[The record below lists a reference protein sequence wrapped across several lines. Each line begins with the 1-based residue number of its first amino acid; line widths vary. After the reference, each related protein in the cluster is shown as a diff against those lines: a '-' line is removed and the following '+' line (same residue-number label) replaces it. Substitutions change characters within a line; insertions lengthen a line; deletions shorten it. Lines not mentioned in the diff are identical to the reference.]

1 VSACVRRDI
10 RARARTSEGGG
21 EGVRGCDHQTTD
33 HAPHHAMHSGNS
45 SMETRRGCARNTT
58 TRQEGQPVGGVEA
71 GYKQLPVR
79 TERRRVSSSPRFAT
93 CCFDHSWFGCVYSF
107 VRSSFIRSQVHP
119 RGGRGDRTTRGRPST
134 RAEDCDYYYY
144 YYQFRSNFF
153 QTKLCTAFH
162 LFSVVIGYAFRVPAG
177 TVRVRLQ
184 DNAAQRRD

>member
-1 VSACVRRDI
+1 MSACVRRDI

-107 VRSSFIRSQVHP
+107 VRSFVRSSVRFQTSFVPNVVSFVRSFVRSSFIRSQVHGPAEHP

-153 QTKLCTAFH
+153 
-162 LFSVVIGYAFRVPAG
+162 P
-177 TVRVRLQ
+177 
-184 DNAAQRRD
+184 N